1 MAEVRIKKFDENEI
15 DTILAEDIDFQGVLS
30 FDKPL
35 MVKGRFRGEIKA
47 MSDLY
52 VGQEAVV
59 EAKIEANLVSARG
72 TIRGDIIAHNRVELF
87 SSATVDGDIITPD
100 LEMERGCRL
109 NGHCKMV
116 NAAAMQE
123 SMKQ

>member
-15 DTILAEDIDFQGVLS
+15 DTILSEDIDFQGVLT

-35 MVKGRFRGEIKA
+35 MVKGQFRGEIKA

-52 VGQEAVV
+52 VGPEAVI

-72 TIRGDIIAHNRVELF
+72 TIRGDIVAHKRVELF

-100 LEMERGCRL
+100 LEMECGCRL
-109 NGHCKMV
+109 NGNCKMV

-123 SMKQ
+123 YVEQ